1 MAERESRQ
9 DREQTDGG
17 EEWVP
22 AGLERRDLAPPS
34 DDDGWTVRPSANG
47 SRRAAGGARAPASR
61 RIDLNAAT
69 FEVLRSCGLSVT
81 QARRFLKHRERTGGL
96 RSIEE
101 VSQLAGF
108 PRDVRA
114 WLRSHGRV

>member
-1 MAERESRQ
+1 MAERESRL
-9 DREQTDGG
+9 DRKQTDGA

-22 AGLERRDLAPPS
+22 AGLERRDPPPPL

-47 SRRAAGGARAPASR
+47 SRRPAGGARAPASSG
-61 RIDLNAAT
+61 IDLNTAS

-81 QARRFLKHRERTGGL
+81 QAKRFLTHRERTGGL

-101 VSQLAGF
+101 VDQLAGF
-108 PRDVRA
+108 PRDLKA